1 MKLAVIQMNSGPD
14 VPKNLEVAWVLMEQ
28 AVASDGADWLLL
40 PEHFQCAGGSAAQRK
55 ASAEVLGEGPAY
67 AMCQRFAREKGVYV
81 HAGSLYEA
89 LPGDR
94 RIANT
99 TVVFNR
105 SGEQIALYR
114 KIHLFDITGPGGI
127 EYRESDTVARGDA
140 IVIYEA
146 EGVRFGCAICYDLR
160 FPELFRAL
168 SEKGADVIALPAA
181 FLLHTGKDH
190 WEPLLR
196 ARAIENQVYVAAS
209 GSWGAVERDGRLH
222 HTWGRSMIV
231 DPWGIVLARACDRAG
246 HIVAELDLGRQF
258 EIRARLPSLANR
270 RPEAYRWPVAETI

>member
-231 DPWGIVLARACDRAG
+231 DPWGQKIAQVSDSDGVAAHRFDRDLIAKIRRDIPIARHRVIG
-246 HIVAELDLGRQF
+246 VEAEAVR
-258 EIRARLPSLANR
+258 
-270 RPEAYRWPVAETI
+270 